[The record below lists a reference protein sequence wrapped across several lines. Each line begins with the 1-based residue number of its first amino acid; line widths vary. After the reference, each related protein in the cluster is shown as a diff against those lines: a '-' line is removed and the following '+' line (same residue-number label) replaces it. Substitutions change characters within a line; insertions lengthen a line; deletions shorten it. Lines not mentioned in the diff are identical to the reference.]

1 MNVLRSETVDPERKR
16 KAVKYL
22 SREIVSMKHL
32 MEQIDEIWND
42 VASKSFDLRTN
53 KNVEKRSDDAYEIV
67 AYLRDLEVRGDDDTV
82 ESARESIL
90 CKKLLGMLES
100 LKQVQD
106 LEEKNLIERVSI
118 DVKVENTTTD
128 TEEKTTT
135 DIKETTTT
143 DIKEKTTSTDIKT
156 PITKNNPTRPTPPT
170 NSTTIQHEHYPGC
183 GCLPPVPSLF
193 EMARR
198 RKEYMRRKKMEE
210 EENDLEDFSTVTI

>member
-1 MNVLRSETVDPERKR
+1 MNVIRSETVDPERKR

-22 SREIVSMKHL
+22 SRELVSMKHL

-67 AYLRDLEVRGDDDTV
+67 ACLRDLEVRGDDDTV

-106 LEEKNLIERVSI
+106 LEEKNLIKRVSTDI
-118 DVKVENTTTD
+118 KEKTTTD

-135 DIKETTTT
+135 DIKE
-143 DIKEKTTSTDIKT
+143 KTTTDIKT
-156 PITKNNPTRPTPPT
+156 PITKNKQNPPTRPTPPT

>member
-1 MNVLRSETVDPERKR
+1 MLRSETVDPERKR
-16 KAVKYL
+16 KSVKYL
-22 SREIVSMKHL
+22 SREIVSMRHL
-32 MEQIDEIWND
+32 IEQCDEIWND
-42 VASKSFDLRTN
+42 VAFKSFTRRTN
-53 KNVEKRSDDAYEIV
+53 KNVEKGSDNAYEIV
-67 AYLRDLEVRGDDDTV
+67 AYLRDLEVSGDDDTV

-106 LEEKNLIERVSI
+106 LEEKNLIKRVLT

-128 TEEKTTT
+128 IEDS
-135 DIKETTTT
+135 DIVE
-143 DIKEKTTSTDIKT
+143 DKTTS
-156 PITKNNPTRPTPPT
+156 ITKNKRTTSTPTTTST
-170 NSTTIQHEHYPGC
+170 NSTTLQHAHYPGC

-198 RKEYMRRKKMEE
+198 RKEYRRRKKMEEEEE